1 MESLFNSED
10 FTVRESPFS
19 SIADAHT
26 YSSLT
31 ENPNINGEHIIQR
44 ENTSYE
50 RGMDFTAL
58 DVQEILDDPQIL
70 TNEFL
75 MNFSEE
81 DFMDDYS
88 SEGSQEE
95 FEALHQDE
103 IRRVSGLGKRKH
115 KLFRGRT
122 SGPNEQ
128 PEVAR
133 YLQLANG
140 YYISKQFD
148 NAIEACEAAIQLQPR
163 ADKAYSLLGVM
174 AEERGDMR
182 RALSMYLFMA
192 HIVPREADLWRRL
205 AVFAKLH
212 GSPEEIVVCL
222 RKAMFANQKD
232 TLPAWQ
238 LIQHFEQTG
247 ESNSQ
252 IDTYRQILKHVPY
265 NMHLIRDLVVLFL
278 KKNRYRDACQWI
290 YDALVF
296 HSKGLFN
303 TPWVPPAESLLQD
316 QILREGNVFSS
327 LLERISFST
336 YYIQD
341 LNSLPLT
348 ESTGCASI
356 QDLYLSTYLSIK
368 EGRYSSCL
376 ILVKRYFLFLQ
387 GKPVDSNDE
396 EIEAMDDSN
405 CLGDIATFMKRG
417 HDFDKSSEILTDFHT
432 ILGLCRLHLNQDDR
446 ASTQFQFLLALPFSK
461 AMINYGILLDA
472 YYFRHCHELALTLIS
487 RLLLSKPA
495 NPLSLWISQGQH
507 LSKLNQWNEAKKAFH
522 KALEFDP
529 GSYVAR
535 SMLVQIYRKEGRHDL
550 ILELTPN
557 PNHIESPSH
566 LKQWLLNRYPE
577 CANWLTIDP
586 NDDGSGGEESA
597 RQSTS
602 EKSRRAIV
610 HERMRIMACKEAE
623 VKQKFD
629 TLAPVWSNFLTFS
642 DEKQEEILKIAK
654 SVFLIFSNTDAFYPS
669 DRSKTYAGLDKSG
682 RLRSTALKKVVLNY
696 DEEYQLVNRRR
707 FFAPK
712 ANYDP
717 EDFQELN
724 KEDFFIIQANSFL
737 GFSFDS
743 WFELMMQYCIALV
756 KRKQSTLAFQVLE
769 HISESNVYWHN
780 DEKMLHL
787 HLIGIALGV
796 KARNFLKV
804 SQFCRWLIT
813 HYPYRCDIYRIYCA
827 VLCSGHDAS
836 NIFTS
841 TPQQKFLRRIL
852 VHRFRGT
859 LRKHMTP
866 QEVEKYGKQRLI
878 PVKDV
883 SERIWA
889 AKPILL
895 MTYGHSMSYSGSVCD
910 AINYYIKAYALVP
923 HDPLINLQLGLMH
936 LYRSMQR
943 MTENRHLQD
952 KIDVIILLE
961 FL

>member
-432 ILGLCRLHLNQDDR
+432 IPEVARYLQLANGYYISKQFDNAIEACEAAIQLQPRADKAYSLLGVMAEERGDMRRALSMYLFMAHIVPREADLWRRLAVFAKLHGSPEEIVVCLR
-446 ASTQFQFLLALPFSK
+446 K
-461 AMINYGILLDA
+461 AMFANQKDTLPAWQLIQHFEQTGESNSQIDTYRQILKHVPYNMHLIRDLVVLFLKKNRYRDA
-472 YYFRHCHELALTLIS
+472 CQWIYDALVFHSKGLFNTPWVPPAESLLQDQILREGNVFSSLLERISFSTYYIQDLNSLPLTESTGCASIQDLY
-487 RLLLSKPA
+487 LSTY
-495 NPLSLWISQGQH
+495 LSI
-507 LSKLNQWNEAKKAFH
+507 
-522 KALEFDP
+522 
-529 GSYVAR
+529 
-535 SMLVQIYRKEGRHDL
+535 KEGRYSSCL
-550 ILELTPN
+550 I
-557 PNHIESPSH
+557 
-566 LKQWLLNRYPE
+566 
-577 CANWLTIDP
+577 
-586 NDDGSGGEESA
+586 
-597 RQSTS
+597 
-602 EKSRRAIV
+602 
-610 HERMRIMACKEAE
+610 
-623 VKQKFD
+623 
-629 TLAPVWSNFLTFS
+629 
-642 DEKQEEILKIAK
+642 
-654 SVFLIFSNTDAFYPS
+654 
-669 DRSKTYAGLDKSG
+669 
-682 RLRSTALKKVVLNY
+682 
-696 DEEYQLVNRRR
+696 
-707 FFAPK
+707 
-712 ANYDP
+712 
-717 EDFQELN
+717 
-724 KEDFFIIQANSFL
+724 
-737 GFSFDS
+737 
-743 WFELMMQYCIALV
+743 LV
-756 KRKQSTLAFQVLE
+756 KRYFLFLQGKPVDS
-769 HISESNVYWHN
+769 N
-780 DEKMLHL
+780 DEEIEAMDDSNCL
-787 HLIGIALGV
+787 GDIATFM
-796 KARNFLKV
+796 KR
-804 SQFCRWLIT
+804 
-813 HYPYRCDIYRIYCA
+813 
-827 VLCSGHDAS
+827 GHDFDKS
-836 NIFTS
+836 S
-841 TPQQKFLRRIL
+841 EIL
-852 VHRFRGT
+852 TDFHT
-859 LRKHMTP
+859 IP
-866 QEVEKYGKQRLI
+866 EVARYLQLANG
-878 PVKDV
+878 
-883 SERIWA
+883 
-889 AKPILL
+889 
-895 MTYGHSMSYSGSVCD
+895 
-910 AINYYIKAYALVP
+910 YYISKQFDNAIEACEAAIQLQP
-923 HDPLINLQLGLMH
+923 HD
-936 LYRSMQR
+936 
-943 MTENRHLQD
+943 
-952 KIDVIILLE
+952 
-961 FL
+961 